1 VHRPLAIPRDLGYGR
16 AVVGADVDPIT
27 EELVEQ
33 SRDGYRMFREND
45 PGFLDRM
52 DPEIEWHVPDTLP
65 GGGDLHGTM
74 EVLEFLGTTSGLWD
88 EAYPNP
94 EEFLP
99 AGDKLVV
106 LGTWRARARST
117 GVRVEVPFA
126 HVQQFRDGKLVYF
139 RNYIDAA
146 KALRSLEEAPSG

>member
-1 VHRPLAIPRDLGYGR
+1 MGRGIP
-16 AVVGADVDPIT
+16 
-27 EELVEQ
+27 E
-33 SRDGYRMFREND
+33 
-45 PGFLDRM
+45 
-52 DPEIEWHVPDTLP
+52 P
-65 GGGDLHGTM
+65 GG
-74 EVLEFLGTTSGLWD
+74 VPSGRRQ
-88 EAYPNP
+88 
-94 EEFLP
+94 
-99 AGDKLVV
+99 LVV